1 MSRQAYVALVG
12 GDRFSVYTLRLLLES
27 ECPPSGIVVETGRGL
42 RSRIRYERRI
52 FRRHGARRRLSQMTV
67 GVLHRMLDGA
77 SDRQLIES
85 LYRGTDYRGV
95 ISRASSMGVPL
106 LETDSYGSSE
116 ALQFVRNRD
125 PSFLLC
131 HTPYW
136 INREVRDLVAP
147 GMVIGS
153 HPGSVPWF
161 RGAHS
166 AFWCRYLGQEELN
179 GYSIFCLEA
188 GVDSGPLIKRQ
199 MVPYSQEASYR
210 GNDYLLLEAISREL
224 VNTVRELS
232 SGVYLQTTPQ
242 SPLEPTQVYRAP
254 GLVDYVRFRFQEARK
269 RRLVG
274 ESEEAGDSPYTG

>member
-12 GDRFSVYTLRLLLES
+12 GDRFSAYTLRLLLES
-27 ECPPSGIVVETGRGL
+27 DCPPSGIVVETGRGL
-42 RSRIRYERRI
+42 RSRIRYEGRI
-52 FRRHGARRRLSQMTV
+52 FKRHGVGQRLSQMAV
-67 GVLHRMLDGA
+67 GVLHRVLDGA
-77 SDRQLIES
+77 SDRRLIES
-85 LYRGTDYRGV
+85 LYRGTDYRSV
-95 ISRASSMGVPL
+95 ISRASLMGVPL
-106 LETDSYGSSE
+106 LETDSYGSLE

-136 INREVRDLVAP
+136 IDREVRDLVAP

-153 HPGSVPWF
+153 HPGFVPWF

-188 GVDSGPLIKRQ
+188 GVDAGPLIKRK
-199 MVPYSQEASYR
+199 MVPYSQEVSYR

-232 SGVYLQTTPQ
+232 SCVHLQTMPQ

-269 RRLVG
+269 RRVVG
-274 ESEEAGDSPYTG
+274 ESEEAGDSRYIG